1 MLRQYPPA
9 NIPLILGPILEP
21 DSLGMVVLALVE
33 ADDEGSEKVR
43 TIMEGLRST
52 PRFSMNTM
60 MMDDRARVA
69 GLAAW
74 KKAGGKGAWP

>member
-1 MLRQYPPA
+1 
-9 NIPLILGPILEP
+9 
-21 DSLGMVVLALVE
+21 MVVLALAE
-33 ADDEGSEKVR
+33 ADDEGLEKVR
-43 TIMEGLRST
+43 TVMEGLRTT

-74 KKAGGKGAWP
+74 KKAGGEGAWP